1 MTRNKRIQED
11 SKKREDYFPNFA
23 NDIITKKDQTP
34 GKVEVHTNEN
44 PMANKEGEK
53 EVLIPPHG
61 SVPFPQRLKD
71 KSKDGQFSRF
81 FEMLKRVD
89 NNIPFTQ
96 AITQMPKYD
105 KYLKEIL
112 SNKEKLTDFATIGL
126 NKECYVIV
134 FKEVAT

>member
-96 AITQMPKYD
+96 AITQMQKYD